1 MTISYPLRPPQPNR
15 FNPVA
20 SPSEPRNAS
29 LDRKDVARDDG
40 APQKK
45 ADANTMAGPQLE
57 VSE

>member
-15 FNPVA
+15 FNPVV

-40 APQKK
+40 ETPKT
-45 ADANTMAGPQLE
+45 DANIMVGPQLE
-57 VSE
+57 GSE

>member
-1 MTISYPLRPPQPNR
+1 MTISYPLRPPLPNR

-29 LDRKDVARDDG
+29 LDRKDVARDEG
-40 APQKK
+40 ETPKT
-45 ADANTMAGPQLE
+45 DANTMVAPQLA